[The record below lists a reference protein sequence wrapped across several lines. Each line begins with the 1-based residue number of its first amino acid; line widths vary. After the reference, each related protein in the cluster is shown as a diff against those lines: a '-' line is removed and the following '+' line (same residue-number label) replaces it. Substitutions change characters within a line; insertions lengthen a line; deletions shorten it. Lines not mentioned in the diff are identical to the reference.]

1 MTELNGCE
9 PKKIKVLGPYTFSIG
24 DTTEFGTYVRGGV
37 ATQIKMPIQL
47 AFKTLTDAYE
57 KPEFLCTDFAKF
69 DRSPQLHV
77 AFRAFDEFIVKNG
90 RTPKPWNNEDAL
102 LFIELCKTLTSDDI
116 PLDEKILLRFSKVSF
131 LNQKKK

>member
-24 DTTEFGTYVRGGV
+24 DTSDFGIYVRGGV

-47 AFKTLTDAYE
+47 KFKSLEEAFL

-69 DRSPQLHV
+69 DRPPQLHI
-77 AFRAFDEFIVKNG
+77 AFHAFDLFIEKYG
-90 RTPKPWNNEDAL
+90 RKPKPWNNEDAN
-102 LFIELCKTLTSDDI
+102 LFVELCKTLKGEIELDD
-116 PLDEKILLRFSKVSF
+116 KILSKFSKVIFFFFNFS
-131 LNQKKK
+131 